1 MYTLYMKNK
10 YTTDKW
16 HVNFHTPIE
25 WKEKVQGYAKKQ
37 GLTVS
42 EIVRE
47 FFRTIVKGENN
58 A

>member
-25 WKEKVQGYAKKQ
+25 WKEKVQGYATNSV
-37 GLTVS
+37 LTKLVLML
-42 EIVRE
+42 I
-47 FFRTIVKGENN
+47 KPCW
-58 A
+58 